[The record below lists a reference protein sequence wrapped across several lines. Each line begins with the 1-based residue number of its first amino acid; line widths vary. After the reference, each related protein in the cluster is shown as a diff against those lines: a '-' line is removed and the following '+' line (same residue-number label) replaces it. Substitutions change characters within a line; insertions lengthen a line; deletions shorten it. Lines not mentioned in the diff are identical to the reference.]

1 MQIYPYCGCRLSP
14 LVVYK
19 WAEFRKRYNP
29 TALLYPIC
37 ISTNEK
43 PENKFDSGWYTEGQV
58 EYQLETNWLKG
69 AKFANFRPISK
80 FEG

>member
-1 MQIYPYCGCRLSP
+1 MKGRKTGST
-14 LVVYK
+14 VVD
-19 WAEFRKRYNP
+19 
-29 TALLYPIC
+29 IQ
-37 ISTNEK
+37 
-43 PENKFDSGWYTEGQV
+43 GQV

>member
-1 MQIYPYCGCRLSP
+1 MDRISQKLQSGEIL
-14 LVVYK
+14 
-19 WAEFRKRYNP
+19 AH
-29 TALLYPIC
+29 LYTTY